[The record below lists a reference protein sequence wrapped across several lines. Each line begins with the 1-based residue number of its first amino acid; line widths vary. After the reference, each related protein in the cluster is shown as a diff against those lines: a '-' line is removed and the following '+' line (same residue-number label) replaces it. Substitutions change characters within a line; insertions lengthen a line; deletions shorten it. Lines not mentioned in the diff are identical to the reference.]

1 MQLDPYKIAAL
12 AGDHGDRVQFSEF
25 IQKNLHLDYYR
36 TGLLHS
42 VHAAASFTRREL
54 SDALREHPYFVN
66 ILLGGIDDKEGASLY
81 FIDYLG
87 AMHKVQFGAHG
98 YSSSFLLGLFDRLY
112 KPNLIFEEG
121 VEIIKSCI
129 SEIRQ
134 RFLINTCNFIVK
146 VVDKQGVRRIQV

>member
-1 MQLDPYKIAAL
+1 MERRANY
-12 AGDHGDRVQFSEF
+12 FSGSELFF
-25 IQKNLHLDYYR
+25 IDNR
-36 TGLLHS
+36 
-42 VHAAASFTRREL
+42 
-54 SDALREHPYFVN
+54 
-66 ILLGGIDDKEGASLY
+66 
-81 FIDYLG
+81 DYLG